1 MAFCHLATTIGSVL
15 GGDIVETTIIEI
27 DPCFRVSVL
36 YPKWLYFS
44 CLALISFRLLQVK
57 SISLSIS
64 KCIIQTSWKV
74 LSGLFHLDHCQ
85 NFNRPTKI
93 HSINGNIFRI
103 YEKSP
108 NRIQKIEKAAKSCE
122 TWPGRCQSIT
132 RQWAP
137 KLPPNKDHW
146 TCDGIRR
153 IVFLISKRLQK
164 VHLKNS

>member
-1 MAFCHLATTIGSVL
+1 MFCTTNNYILAALRWSHL
-15 GGDIVETTIIEI
+15 E
-27 DPCFRVSVL
+27 
-36 YPKWLYFS
+36 
-44 CLALISFRLLQVK
+44 LLQVK
-57 SISLSIS
+57 SISLSFS

-85 NFNRPTKI
+85 NFNRHTKI
-93 HSINGNIFRI
+93 HSINVNIFRN

-108 NRIQKIEKAAKSCE
+108 NRIQKIQKAAKSCE

-153 IVFLISKRLQK
+153 IVFS
-164 VHLKNS
+164 HLKEIIKSPFKKKQLD

>member
-1 MAFCHLATTIGSVL
+1 MAN
-15 GGDIVETTIIEI
+15 ETPSRPTPPFMANAILNFHF
-27 DPCFRVSVL
+27 DYLNPSL
-36 YPKWLYFS
+36 S

-103 YEKSP
+103 
-108 NRIQKIEKAAKSCE
+108 
-122 TWPGRCQSIT
+122 
-132 RQWAP
+132 
-137 KLPPNKDHW
+137 
-146 TCDGIRR
+146 
-153 IVFLISKRLQK
+153 
-164 VHLKNS
+164 